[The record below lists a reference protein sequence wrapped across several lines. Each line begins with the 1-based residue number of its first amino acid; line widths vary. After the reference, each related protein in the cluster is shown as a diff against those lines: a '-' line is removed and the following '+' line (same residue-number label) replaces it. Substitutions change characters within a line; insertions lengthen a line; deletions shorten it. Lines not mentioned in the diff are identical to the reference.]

1 MIHDLMPQGKG
12 VVSLASAV
20 LCQMQGGSYS
30 EMLFTEIQACRG
42 VGQCGTGIRGAR
54 FQIAW
59 NVQDQI
65 SALEHSAP

>member
-30 EMLFTEIQACRG
+30 EMLFTEIQEGRG
-42 VGQCGTGIRGAR
+42 WGCGSVGQESE
-54 FQIAW
+54 
-59 NVQDQI
+59 DQG
-65 SALEHSAP
+65 PR